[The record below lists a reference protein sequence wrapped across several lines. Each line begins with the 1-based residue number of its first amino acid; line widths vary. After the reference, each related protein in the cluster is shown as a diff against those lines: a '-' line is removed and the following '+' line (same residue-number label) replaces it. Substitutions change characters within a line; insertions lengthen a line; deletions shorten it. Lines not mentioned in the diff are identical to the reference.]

1 MAGGQNHSLS
11 CPTLRSRQCL
21 RMHNDSKFKC
31 IRPNWWNCNRTKH
44 VTQILVPRPG
54 HNRTWNGHIWS
65 SVSYMHTLASSTTW
79 PPSLFQQSC
88 VRYCMSLW
96 YPTAKFMLYFTSI
109 SCSRQ
114 RVMLHYQFC
123 KGPYN
128 PKCTRV
134 MEVSCESCD
143 HGFWS
148 SKLENA
154 LTYVA
159 PQHEVKVLRVCPW
172 LSVSACQQHGQG
184 GSKSKKN
191 NGQSSAVACVVA
203 HWICESEGW
212 VKAE

>member
-1 MAGGQNHSLS
+1 
-11 CPTLRSRQCL
+11 
-21 RMHNDSKFKC
+21 MHNDSKFKC
-31 IRPNWWNCNRTKH
+31 IRPNWWNCHNTKH

-54 HNRTWNGHIWS
+54 HNRTWNGHMWS
-65 SVSYMHTLASSTTW
+65 SVSYMHTTW

-88 VRYCMSLW
+88 VRYCMSLH
-96 YPTAKFMLYFTSI
+96 
-109 SCSRQ
+109 
-114 RVMLHYQFC
+114 VMLHYKFC

-143 HGFWS
+143 RGFWS

-184 GSKSKKN
+184 GSKSTKN
-191 NGQSSAVACVVA
+191 SGQSSAVACVVA
-203 HWICESEGW
+203 HWICESECW